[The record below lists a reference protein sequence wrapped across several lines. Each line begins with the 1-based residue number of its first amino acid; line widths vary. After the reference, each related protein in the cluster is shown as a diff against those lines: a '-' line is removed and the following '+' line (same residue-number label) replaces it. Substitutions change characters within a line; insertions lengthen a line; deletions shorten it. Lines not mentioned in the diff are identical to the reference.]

1 MIVKLD
7 NRIHFD
13 GYKNKE
19 GAKAKTGWL
28 GIRIMCSSGSICLLF
43 Q

>member
-19 GAKAKTGWL
+19 EANKKKIIHDVFDA
-28 GIRIMCSSGSICLLF
+28 SIA
-43 Q
+43 